1 MVKRKKSSAP
11 TVGEGNQRG
20 TQSGGEKT
28 SGRTEQEAF
37 LGACEIDLI
46 NCLKQLSSLPSQ
58 GRKEDDP
65 LTPILLTYARKWRAV
80 EK

>member
-11 TVGEGNQRG
+11 AVRERKEGG
-20 TQSGGEKT
+20 IKFGGEEASNRSK
-28 SGRTEQEAF
+28 QEAF
-37 LGACEIDLI
+37 LGACEVDLI
-46 NCLKQLSSLPSQ
+46 NYLKQLSSLPPQ
-58 GRKEDDP
+58 GKKDDP